1 MSQQNANPEK
11 RDNSG
16 YLFENKQKTT
26 DKQPDLRGKVTISGK
41 EYYISG
47 WKRSKNGEMMISL
60 AVTDPA
66 QVPVKSERVESVQGG
81 GQKAPGAGF
90 GATNTSSSASRGT
103 SFGAQNG
110 GGTPVPAHSNDS
122 FPDLDDLED
131 LFNNS

>member
-1 MSQQNANPEK
+1 MSQQNATPEK

-26 DKQPDLRGKVTISGK
+26 DKQPDLRGKVTIGGK

-47 WKRSKNGEMMISL
+47 WKRTKNGEMMISL

-66 QVPVKSERVESVQGG
+66 QVPVKSERGDGAQNFQKPSGGAFNSV
-81 GQKAPGAGF
+81 
-90 GATNTSSSASRGT
+90 NTGSSASGGS
-103 SFGAQNG
+103 SFGGAKGSATPAQ
-110 GGTPVPAHSNDS
+110 TNDS